1 MDAFDIEATHDSA
14 MLTPAP
20 LRRVLL
26 VALSGSLLAA
36 LYIYVEG
43 KLLHA
48 VIHV

>member
-1 MDAFDIEATHDSA
+1 

-20 LRRVLL
+20 LRRV

-36 LYIYVEG
+36 LYTYVEG
-43 KLLHA
+43 KLLHD

>member
-1 MDAFDIEATHDSA
+1 

-20 LRRVLL
+20 LRRVVLL
-26 VALSGSLLAA
+26 VALSVSLLAA
-36 LYIYVEG
+36 LYTYVEG

>member
-1 MDAFDIEATHDSA
+1 

-26 VALSGSLLAA
+26 VALSGSLL
-36 LYIYVEG
+36 YTYVEG
-43 KLLHA
+43 QLLHA

>member
-1 MDAFDIEATHDSA
+1 MIAGDADAR
-14 MLTPAP
+14 PA
-20 LRRVLL
+20 RRVLL

-36 LYIYVEG
+36 LYTYVEG